1 MDKSVLMQKQV
12 RDNAEDL
19 QKEFLD
25 MKNWE
30 EQMKHKD
37 EQLRKEAGG
46 QIVLPPIRR
55 KHKNKTKNAVTKKDE
70 SNTEMKRIKSYDYTA
85 WDKFDA
91 DKACKEVDKEE
102 QSDESEDER
111 MSKEELKRAH
121 EEATKHKNEG
131 NIFVQQQNWSKAI
144 GCYNNAIKLF
154 PYDAVFYANR
164 ALCQLKL
171 DNFYAAESDSSAAIQ
186 LDDSYVK
193 AYHRRATARMNIKQ
207 YKEAK
212 RDLEK
217 VLKLEASNREA
228 KLLLNL
234 IENKLKCLEASTT
247 VKKDDVQ
254 QSTIEKEGTKETTIE
269 KKIAD
274 KMWNN
279 SAPKVQSTGTKDII
293 KPKHMKGNKVITN
306 VKDNIENKKDDVA
319 VTNIKKKRDSR
330 IPDWL
335 PEKDEVTVIEPIEKP
350 PHLRSKKPLTKIP
363 IQELEFGI
371 DQYKYTNDKI
381 ISNEGNLVQKED
393 PVVQEEE
400 PNKDSVQIEEFNKKF
415 IQMEEQK
422 EELCKDPVLEPRK
435 ENNCVR
441 VSQPSKDIR
450 FTSPIPKTAVQFLMN
465 WRKNNSLEF
474 RYEYLKQ
481 LPEHSLPKIFQDSM
495 ESDIFSQIIEILSIE
510 FIKRKD
516 QIFRYLKDLSQVKR
530 FRALI
535 MFITNSDKK
544 NLKTLFEYCK
554 TVENVSQDEI
564 STLKDK
570 YEI

>member
-37 EQLRKEAGG
+37 EQLQKEASG

-55 KHKNKTKNAVTKKDE
+55 KHKSKTKGCVMKKDE
-70 SNTEMKRIKSYDYTA
+70 SNTEMKRIKSYDYSA

-121 EEATKHKNEG
+121 EEATKHKNKG

-144 GCYNNAIKLF
+144 GCYSNAIKLF

-217 VLKLEASNREA
+217 ALKLEPSNKEA
-228 KLLLNL
+228 KLLLNQ
-234 IENKLKCLEASTT
+234 IENKLKCSEASTL
-247 VKKDDVQ
+247 KKDDAQ
-254 QSTIEKEGTKETTIE
+254 QSTIEKEGTKITIE

-279 SAPKVQSTGTKDII
+279 SAKVQSTETKNII
-293 KPKHMKGNKVITN
+293 KPKHMKENKVITN
-306 VKDNIENKKDDVA
+306 VKDSIENRKDDMA
-319 VTNIKKKRDSR
+319 NTNIKKKRDSR

-350 PHLRSKKPLTKIP
+350 PHLRSKEPLTKIP

-371 DQYKYTNDKI
+371 EQYKYTN
-381 ISNEGNLVQKED
+381 LVQKKDCVEK
-393 PVVQEEE
+393 EE
-400 PNKDSVQIEEFNKKF
+400 PNKDSVQIEEFNKKKF
-415 IQMEEQK
+415 IQMESRK
-422 EELCKDPVLEPRK
+422 EELVKKDLVLEPHK
-435 ENNCVR
+435 ENSCIK
-441 VSQPSKDIR
+441 VSDSLKDIS
-450 FTSPIPKTAVQFLMN
+450 FISPVPKTAVQFLMN

-474 RYEYLKQ
+474 KYEYLKQ
-481 LPEHSLPKIFQDSM
+481 LPENSLPKIFQDSM

-544 NLKTLFEYCK
+544 NLRTLFEYCK

-564 STLKDK
+564 SILKDK